1 MPYSVI
7 ANIIRN
13 EKVAEDIYELVLR
26 CPEADLTQFVP
37 GQFANIE
44 IPAHAE
50 LILKRP
56 ISIHAADAA
65 ARTVTLIYQVRG
77 KGTLALAAA
86 PTGTRLQAILPLGHG
101 FDIQKEHQ
109 NIFLVGGGM
118 GVAPLEAVIKHWPD
132 QHYTAFLG
140 YRCESA
146 CYCAEG
152 FSGCDARVASD
163 DGSVGKHGVITALVE
178 AALEEIKPDIVLA
191 CGPAP
196 MLRALKGLLSPRGIH
211 AQFSMEERMG
221 CGFGAC
227 AVCACAVQTA
237 DGLDYKKACV
247 DGPVFDMD
255 EVML

>member
-1 MPYSVI
+1 MPYNGTAKVVRNQRI
-7 ANIIRN
+7 AEN
-13 EKVAEDIYELVLR
+13 IYEMILH
-26 CPEADLTQFVP
+26 CPDADLTAFVP
-37 GQFANIE
+37 GQFAQVE
-44 IPAHAE
+44 VPGHAE

-56 ISIHAADAA
+56 ISIHAVDAA
-65 ARTVTLIYQVRG
+65 AHTVTLIYQLRG
-77 KGTLALAAA
+77 KGTHALADAYM
-86 PTGTRLQAILPLGHG
+86 GTSLQVILPLGHG
-101 FDIQKEHQ
+101 FDLKPEHKTV
-109 NIFLVGGGM
+109 FFVGGGM
-118 GVAPLEAVIKHWPD
+118 GIAPMTAVMKHWPD
-132 QHYTAFLG
+132 RRYVALLG

-146 CYCAEG
+146 AYCVSDFNA
-152 FSGCDARVASD
+152 CDVRVASE
-163 DGSVGKHGVITALVE
+163 DGSIGEQGLVTALVE
-178 AALEEIKPDIVLA
+178 TALADITPDIVLA

-196 MLRALKGLLSPRGIH
+196 MLRALKSLLAQRGIR

>member
-1 MPYSVI
+1 MPYSVK
-7 ANIIRN
+7 ADIIRN
-13 EKVAEDIYELVLR
+13 EQVAEDIYEMVLR
-26 CPEADLTQFVP
+26 CPGADLSQFVP

-56 ISIHAADAA
+56 LSIHATDAKA
-65 ARTVTLIYQVRG
+65 HTLTLVYQVRG
-77 KGTLALAAA
+77 KGTHSLTEA
-86 PTGTRLQAILPLGHG
+86 PEGTSLRVILPLGHG
-101 FDIQKEHQ
+101 FDLRPEHKQ
-109 NIFLVGGGM
+109 VFLVGGGM
-118 GVAPLEAVIKHWPD
+118 GVAPLAAVIKHWPD
-132 QHYTAFLG
+132 KRYTAFLG

-146 CYCAEG
+146 CYCADI
-152 FSGCDARVASD
+152 FSGCDTRISSD
-163 DGSVGKHGVITALVE
+163 DGSVGKQGVITALVE
-178 AALEEIKPDIVLA
+178 AALGDITPDVVLA

-196 MLRALKGLLSPRGIH
+196 MLRALKGLLSQRGIR

-237 DGLDYKKACV
+237 NGIDYKKACI

-255 EVML
+255 EVIP

>member
-1 MPYSVI
+1 MPYHVTAQI
-7 ANIIRN
+7 TRN
-13 EKVAEDIYELVLR
+13 KRIAEDIYEMILR

-37 GQFANIE
+37 GQFANVE

-56 ISIHAADAA
+56 LSIHAADAA
-65 ARTVTLIYQVRG
+65 AHTITLIYQVRG
-77 KGTLALAAA
+77 KGTRALAEA
-86 PTGTRLQAILPLGHG
+86 TEGTKLNAILPLGRG
-101 FDIQKEHQ
+101 FDLEPEHK
-109 NIFLVGGGM
+109 NIFIVGGGM
-118 GVAPLEAVIKHWPD
+118 GVTPLAAVIRHWP
-132 QHYTAFLG
+132 HKRYTAFMG

-146 CYCAEG
+146 CYCTEA
-152 FSGCDARVASD
+152 FAGCDMRVSTD
-163 DGSVGKHGVITALVE
+163 DGSAGEQGIITALVE
-178 AALEEIKPDIVLA
+178 AALGDTTPDIVLA

-196 MLRALKGLLSPRGIH
+196 MLRSLKGLLLPRGIR

-227 AVCACAVQTA
+227 AVCACAMQTA